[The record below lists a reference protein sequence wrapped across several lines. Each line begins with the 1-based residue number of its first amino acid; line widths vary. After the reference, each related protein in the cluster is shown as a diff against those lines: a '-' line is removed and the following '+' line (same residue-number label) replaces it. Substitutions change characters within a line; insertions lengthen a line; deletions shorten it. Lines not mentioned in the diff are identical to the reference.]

1 MVPSSFKLKE
11 LKLDPFFFKKKNPHV
26 NTGRYDRM
34 RMSNDLFFFFLL
46 TKRAKHRGARNP
58 DLAVALKKARGMS
71 LNEPS
76 VDGLVQDIGT
86 GQSSQATMDLASFG
100 DPVDFERW
108 IPG

>member
-1 MVPSSFKLKE
+1 M
-11 LKLDPFFFKKKNPHV
+11 
-26 NTGRYDRM
+26 TGCECRM
-34 RMSNDLFFFFLL
+34 TFFFFFLL